1 MTSEHRNIKRYL
13 NGQMNYSDRCG
24 FESEMHSDPF
34 LADAVEGFKSDPGAL
49 DDLPVLSHKS
59 YWWVYGLIS
68 AILIIGFFA
77 LDFTNDRDDKYA
89 LSAVPAETEQAHKVD
104 ILYPAAPST
113 VFDKR
118 LSYPQ
123 KATTGEEETG
133 IETMHQGLK
142 PMGPSAPALMRK
154 KDWSKVGINLP
165 EKTVRARYKI
175 VYIADLKLVK
185 SDFSV
190 DKSSGLDLQQ
200 LTNHLPAR
208 YESPE
213 FVETNIPETTD
224 SETDFHKLWL
234 EALTAFREGDYF
246 SSLRSIDALEEK
258 SAPSDVNIQFY
269 RGLVFFELSRYTE
282 AIAHFEKAERNII
295 PVFREEAM
303 WYGALSM
310 AANGDLASAKQ
321 RFQEIESAGGHY
333 ADRAQQRL
341 NKNP

>member
-1 MTSEHRNIKRYL
+1 M
-13 NGQMNYSDRCG
+13 Q
-24 FESEMHSDPF
+24 SDPF
-34 LADAVEGFKSDPGAL
+34 LADAVEGFQSDPGAL
-49 DDLPVLSHKS
+49 DDLPALSHKS

-77 LDFTNDRDDKYA
+77 VDFTQQQENEYS
-89 LSAVPAETEQAHKVD
+89 LPAVPAETEQAYRVD
-104 ILYPAAPST
+104 VLYPAPAST

-118 LSYPQ
+118 LRYPQ
-123 KATTGEEETG
+123 KATTGDEETG
-133 IETMHQGLK
+133 IETMHEGLK
-142 PMGPSAPALMRK
+142 PMGPSTPALMRK

-165 EKTVRARYKI
+165 ERTVRSRYKI

-185 SDFSV
+185 SDFWV
-190 DKSSGLDLQQ
+190 DKSSGLDLLQ

-213 FVETNIPETTD
+213 FVEPNIAETAD
-224 SETDFHKLWL
+224 SETNFHKLWL
-234 EALTAFREGDYF
+234 EGLTAFREGNYF
-246 SSLRSIDALEEK
+246 ASLRSIDELEEK
-258 SAPSDVNIQFY
+258 IASSDVNIQFY

-282 AIAHFEKAERNII
+282 ALANFEKAEQNII

-310 AANGDLASAKQ
+310 AAHGDLASAKQ
-321 RFQEIESAGGHY
+321 RFREIASAGGHY